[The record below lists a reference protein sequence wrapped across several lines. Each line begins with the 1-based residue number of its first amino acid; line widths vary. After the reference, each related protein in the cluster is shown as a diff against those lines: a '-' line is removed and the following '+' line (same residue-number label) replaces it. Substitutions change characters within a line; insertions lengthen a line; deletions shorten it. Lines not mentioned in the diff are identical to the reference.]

1 MALRWITLAVAA
13 ALIAPAAIALLLP
26 ARRAREEVGPEV
38 APASLR
44 RENRRLDLLWSAL
57 PAAFLVA
64 LIALAAQAA
73 A

>member
-13 ALIAPAAIALLLP
+13 ALIAPAALALLLP
-26 ARRAREEVGPEV
+26 GRSRGGGAPDLAPAPARRAG
-38 APASLR
+38 
-44 RENRRLDLLWSAL
+44 RLDRLWSAL